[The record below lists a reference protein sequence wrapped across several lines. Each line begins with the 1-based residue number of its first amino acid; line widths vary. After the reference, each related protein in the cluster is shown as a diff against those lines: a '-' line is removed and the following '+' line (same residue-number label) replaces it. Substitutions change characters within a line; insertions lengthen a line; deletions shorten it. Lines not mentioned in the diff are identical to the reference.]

1 MLLFLLV
8 ERQNNMKAEA
18 FIHITGALPAVND
31 HMMPT
36 EVLISVW
43 SFGNVLFYYCDYA

>member
-1 MLLFLLV
+1 
-8 ERQNNMKAEA
+8 MKAEA
-18 FIHITGALPAVND
+18 FNHITGALPAVND